1 MKEIKENERL
11 YLELLNDTIKRM
23 ASNSASCKQWTIAI
37 VTALLAIKVLSV
49 NMAYFFWIA
58 YIPIF
63 FFYWLD
69 SYYLHLEI
77 SFRNLQKK
85 YLEDKENKY
94 MVFGF
99 EITKKDVTKGSWK
112 KALSSPSTWPFYG
125 VLALVVAFIW
135 LLLTWGVFADFVE
148 FATKP

>member
-1 MKEIKENERL
+1 MNEQLNDNGRL
-11 YLELLNDTIKRM
+11 YLNLLNDTIKRM

-49 NMAYFFWIA
+49 NMAYFLWIA
-58 YIPIF
+58 FIPIL

-77 SFRNLQKK
+77 CFRKLQAKFVK
-85 YLEDKENKY
+85 NNSK
-94 MVFGF
+94 VFDF
-99 EITKKDVTKGSWK
+99 NITQKDVADGSWK

-125 VLALVVAFIW
+125 VLALVVTMIW
-135 LLLTWGVFADFVE
+135 LLLTWRVFAAFVE
-148 FATKP
+148 FATKQ